1 MHWLSVRSDRV
12 RIPLAK
18 KAETEQHPDL
28 FCFFNFR
35 MKVLLYILIR
45 SFTFEMAIPAE
56 KFEKKAFIVTRPYL
70 KGNHEAGAQ
79 MPLIVKP
86 YKR

>member
-1 MHWLSVRSDRV
+1 M
-12 RIPLAK
+12 
-18 KAETEQHPDL
+18 
-28 FCFFNFR
+28 
-35 MKVLLYILIR
+35 LLYILIR

-70 KGNHEAGAQ
+70 KGNNEAGAQ

>member
-1 MHWLSVRSDRV
+1 MHRLSVRSDRV
-12 RIPLAK
+12 RATLAK
-18 KAETEQHPDL
+18 LAGTERHPDL
-28 FCFFNFR
+28 SCFFDFR

-70 KGNHEAGAQ
+70 KGNNEAGAQ